1 MIIAANIYA
10 FSAIRFLQTTLN
22 NLLLLLVIIIL
33 LLLLKM
39 FLKEYTLLEVVT
51 IKEVVKCLKFIE
63 KRIYEVPLA

>member
-33 LLLLKM
+33 LLLKNVPKRVHIIRSGNHKINCKM
-39 FLKEYTLLEVVT
+39 SEIHREEN
-51 IKEVVKCLKFIE
+51 I
-63 KRIYEVPLA
+63 